1 VGLIGVP
8 DEKWGETPKVLIVL
22 KEGADTTEEE
32 ISELCKANLASYKNP
47 SSVEFVESL
56 PMTPTGKILKRE
68 VRKKYGDDQERGI

>member
-32 ISELCKANLASYKNP
+32 ISELCKANLASYKKP